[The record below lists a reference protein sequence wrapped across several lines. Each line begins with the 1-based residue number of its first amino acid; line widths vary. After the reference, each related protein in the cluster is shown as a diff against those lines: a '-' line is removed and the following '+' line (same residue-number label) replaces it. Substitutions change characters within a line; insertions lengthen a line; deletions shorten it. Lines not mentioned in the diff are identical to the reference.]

1 LEILVAL
8 VVLGFLMIG
17 LTQGVQYGLAAW
29 GAQQRMIASYGDM
42 DAVDRALRE
51 LVEHMY
57 PGNYADAPQIIGT
70 AHRMSFTTD
79 LPFAGSAVAGRRAD
93 VELLVDAGHR
103 LLLRWT
109 PHVHAV
115 RLGPPPVPDQTEL
128 MRNVDRLELS
138 YLPRPTSRRGSA
150 ASAPVWTSTWD
161 QQVLPALVRI
171 RLVASGERAKR
182 WPDIIAAP
190 LNEQPD

>member
-17 LTQGVQYGLAAW
+17 LTQGVHYGLVAW

-42 DAVDRALRE
+42 DAVDRALRR

-57 PGNYADAPQIIGT
+57 PGTYADAPQVIGT

-79 LPFAGSAVAGRRAD
+79 LPFAGSAVAGQRAD
-93 VELLVDAGHR
+93 VELLVDTDHR

-109 PHVHAV
+109 LHVHAV

-138 YLPRPTSRRGSA
+138 YLPRPNTKRGSGV
-150 ASAPVWTSTWD
+150 SAPAWTSIWD

-171 RLVASGERAKR
+171 HLVPNGARAKR

-190 LNEQPD
+190 MNEQPE